1 MKEKR
6 LMLQFFVF
14 FHFVLLFFPLQ
25 YVMNMGPTEVLFLF
39 WGCKMSLMI
48 ANATGVEDVQQD
60 YWSKS
65 SVILMFWL
73 SDIFDWG
80 QKEVGRENSGPPS
93 PKFVH

>member
-1 MKEKR
+1 
-6 LMLQFFVF
+6 
-14 FHFVLLFFPLQ
+14 
-25 YVMNMGPTEVLFLF
+25 
-39 WGCKMSLMI
+39 MSLMI

-80 QKEVGRENSGPPS
+80 QKELGRENSAPPS

>member
-1 MKEKR
+1 
-6 LMLQFFVF
+6 ML
-14 FHFVLLFFPLQ
+14 
-25 YVMNMGPTEVLFLF
+25 
-39 WGCKMSLMI
+39 LMI